1 MGQGLRVRRWIPAL
15 VIMGLIFLA
24 SSIPADRM
32 PNAGSFDL
40 PVKKGG
46 HFTGYV
52 LLALGFLRGMRPGKS
67 KKLFLVLLMCA
78 LYAVSDEF
86 HQSFVSGR
94 NPSPIDV
101 GIDVLGS
108 SFGLMLFL
116 WFKPIRRLVL
126 K

>member
-1 MGQGLRVRRWIPAL
+1 
-15 VIMGLIFLA
+15 
-24 SSIPADRM
+24 M

-52 LLALGFLRGMRPGKS
+52 LLALGFLRGMRPGKPR
-67 KKLFLVLLMCA
+67 KLFLVLMMCA

-86 HQSFVSGR
+86 HQSFVAGR

-108 SFGLMLFL
+108 SFGMMLFL
-116 WFKPIRRLVL
+116 WLEPIRRLVL

>member
-1 MGQGLRVRRWIPAL
+1 MGQGLQPRKWIPAL
-15 VIMGLIFLA
+15 IIMAFIFLA

-32 PNAGSFDL
+32 PNVGILDL
-40 PVKKGG
+40 PIKKGG
-46 HFTGYV
+46 HFTGYA
-52 LLALGFLRGMRPGKS
+52 LLALGFLRGMQNGKS
-67 KKLFLVLLMCA
+67 RNVFLVILLCG

-94 NPSPIDV
+94 TPSSIDV
-101 GIDVLGS
+101 GIDLLGS

-116 WFKPIRRLVL
+116 WLAPVRRLVL